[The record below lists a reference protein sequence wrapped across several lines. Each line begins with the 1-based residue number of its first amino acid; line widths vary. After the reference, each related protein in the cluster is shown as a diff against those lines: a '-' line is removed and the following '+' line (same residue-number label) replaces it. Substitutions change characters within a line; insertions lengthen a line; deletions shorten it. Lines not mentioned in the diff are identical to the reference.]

1 MKPRKREVTQEK
13 GRIHRKE
20 EKYSSENRVRSLC
33 FIYAQA
39 IKKNIFQYRQKNVP
53 TEHICKQL
61 LMISSRHTLYL
72 NYKCLKV

>member
-1 MKPRKREVTQEK
+1 MKPRKREVAQEK

-39 IKKNIFQYRQKNVP
+39 IKKIYSNIDRRMYQQNIYVN
-53 TEHICKQL
+53 
-61 LMISSRHTLYL
+61 
-72 NYKCLKV
+72 NY

>member
-13 GRIHRKE
+13 GSIHRKE

-39 IKKNIFQYRQKNVP
+39 IKKIYSNIDIEECTNRTY
-53 TEHICKQL
+53 
-61 LMISSRHTLYL
+61 M
-72 NYKCLKV
+72 

>member
-1 MKPRKREVTQEK
+1 MKPRKREVAQEK

-39 IKKNIFQYRQKNVP
+39 IKKIYSNIDRRMYQKNIYVN
-53 TEHICKQL
+53 
-61 LMISSRHTLYL
+61 
-72 NYKCLKV
+72 NY

>member
-39 IKKNIFQYRQKNVP
+39 IKKIYSNIDRRMYQQNIYVN
-53 TEHICKQL
+53 
-61 LMISSRHTLYL
+61 
-72 NYKCLKV
+72 NY